1 MPFRGGDSSGRKHEV
16 RRTKEIRLMVSAGFS
31 VRGSLGVTR
40 PYLQHVGA
48 ERGQGTTVRNST
60 KTEKG
65 LVLVLGTVL
74 SQRRLSTMRG
84 VEL

>member
-1 MPFRGGDSSGRKHEV
+1 MIQRVLILYIQLDNTAWEDKNSTVFGYLSMLVEQ
-16 RRTKEIRLMVSAGFS
+16 
-31 VRGSLGVTR
+31 GVFKKVKVNF
-40 PYLQHVGA
+40 LLVG
-48 ERGQGTTVRNST
+48 VRNST

-65 LVLVLGTVL
+65 LVLKEGLVLLLGIVL

>member
-1 MPFRGGDSSGRKHEV
+1 MLRGHMVISGR
-16 RRTKEIRLMVSAGFS
+16 
-31 VRGSLGVTR
+31 
-40 PYLQHVGA
+40 PYGMA
-48 ERGQGTTVRNST
+48 VRNST